1 MSSLFNFVKR
11 HRRKFVA
18 GGVIIGGAAAAITL
32 LDRHISQVRD
42 DERKK
47 QLEIVRKRNHFEC
60 TDSAVNTTFIQ
71 LFNQLRTRIAEIHDT
86 SDLKEALRQNPDK
99 EEKIRLWNEIK
110 NLCFSNAVCY
120 VITEAF
126 LGVLLRVQ
134 LNILAGYIYSDSTS
148 GVNNNSETKFSTK
161 LQQTFLGISN
171 FFLHEGVKEFSDIA
185 LLNVKSCVAF
195 IQLQDEIGLDNVEN
209 IFNQIQDRILSDYPE
224 RNLVLNPGRFL
235 LSSSDS
241 IPSDLS
247 ERERN
252 IFKESISETLEIL
265 ESQEILNLLTRA
277 CRRGFALLIDK
288 LADPFIDDSSGP
300 EDEDLVD
307 SSTDQQP
314 GHLTDIK
321 EFVSPC
327 RVRLPLVKFL
337 PDLSSI
343 TEPVEEG
350 CTDEWLSCLLESPD
364 LKSLG
369 ANVYESFSAQPSTA
383 GQNQTY
389 GSAAMQMVNNIKTT
403 FGYSSQS

>member
-18 GGVIIGGAAAAITL
+18 GSVVLGGAAAAITL
-32 LDRHISQVRD
+32 LDRHINQVRE

-71 LFNQLRTRIAEIHDT
+71 LFHQLRSRIAEIYDT
-86 SDLKEALRQNPDK
+86 SELKEALRQNPDK

-120 VITEAF
+120 VIAEAF

-148 GVNNNSETKFSTK
+148 GVNNNSESRFSTK

-171 FFLHEGVKEFSDIA
+171 FFLQEGVKEFSDIA

-195 IQLQDEIGLDNVEN
+195 IQLQDKIGLDNVEN

-235 LSSSDS
+235 LSSTESL
-241 IPSDLS
+241 PSDLS

-252 IFKESISETLEIL
+252 IYKEAVSETLEIL

-288 LADPFIDDSSGP
+288 LAEPFIDDSSCEEEGG
-300 EDEDLVD
+300 DLVNCP
-307 SSTDQQP
+307 SDQQQD
-314 GHLTDIK
+314 TDLK

-337 PDLSSI
+337 PELSSV
-343 TEPVEEG
+343 TEPLEEG
-350 CTDEWLSCLLESPD
+350 STDEWLSCLLESPD

-369 ANVYESFSAQPSTA
+369 ANVYESFSAQSSMA
-383 GQNQTY
+383 AHNQTY
-389 GSAAMQMVNNIKTT
+389 GTAAIQIFNNIKTT
-403 FGYSSQS
+403 LGYSSHLI